1 MTRGLHLA
9 LSIVFSVYI
18 LFSDAELYFK
28 IIMAVV
34 LVLNI
39 GYAIFR
45 YWKMREAASGV

>member
-9 LSIVFSVYI
+9 IVFSVYI
-18 LFSDAELYFK
+18 MFSDAELYFK